1 MRVMRRPE
9 ELLQRAMVDTP
20 DDIDL
25 DVIAFDVGLEVRDR
39 LLTGCEATLLGYD
52 DKGIVTIITGISPE
66 RRRFS
71 IAHEIGHWEQ
81 HRGQSFSCRIE
92 ERALDKV
99 AKGKEREADDYASS
113 LMMPTDL
120 FKEAI
125 HSSKSGVSLAMIN
138 DLATTFRSS
147 FPAAAIR
154 YVELSGEP
162 VVLVFNGVESG
173 RWWSSRS
180 KRVPEHLWLKRRLD
194 DDSFAS
200 DLVGS
205 AASVKRSGKMPA
217 EVWFESLKEDQ
228 YELQENSVRFADGIY
243 TLLHLTDE
251 ELLQERMSAKRS
263 SRNDHE

>member
-1 MRVMRRPE
+1 MRRPE
-9 ELLQRAMVDTP
+9 ELLAQCFVDCP

-25 DVIAFDVGLEVRDR
+25 EVIAFQGGLEVRDEP
-39 LLTGCEATLLGYD
+39 LVGCEASLVGYG
-52 DKGIVTIITGISPE
+52 DKGIITVAPGVSVE

-92 ERALDKV
+92 ERALDK
-99 AKGKEREADDYASS
+99 ASKSKEREADDYASS
-113 LMMPTDL
+113 LMMPTQM

-125 HSSKSGVSLAMIN
+125 ASLRGGVSLALIG
-138 DLATTFRSS
+138 DLGAMFKAS

-162 VVLVFNGVESG
+162 VILVFNGVGTSG

-180 KRVPEHLWLKRRLD
+180 KRVPEHRWVRRELDSDTFAHDLLIANVAAKRQ
-194 DDSFAS
+194 
-200 DLVGS
+200 
-205 AASVKRSGKMPA
+205 GKMPA
-217 EVWFESLKEDQ
+217 EAWFDGIPEDR
-228 YELQENSVRFADGIY
+228 YNLMEYSVRQQEGVY

-251 ELLQERMSAKRS
+251 GLLEERLSGKRAWMM
-263 SRNDHE
+263 RGE

>member
-1 MRVMRRPE
+1 MRRPD
-9 ELLQRAMVDTP
+9 ELLAKCYVDCP

-25 DVIAFDVGLEVRDR
+25 ELIAFQEGLDVRDEQ
-39 LLTGCEATLLGYD
+39 LVGCEASLVGYG
-52 DKGIVTIITGISPE
+52 DKGIIKVTPGVSPE

-92 ERALDKV
+92 ERALDKT
-99 AKGKEREADDYASS
+99 ARSKEREADDYASS
-113 LMMPTDL
+113 LMMPTNL

-125 HSSKSGVSLAMIN
+125 ASRKGSVSLALIR
-138 DLATTFRSS
+138 DLGLDFRAS

-162 VVLVFNGVESG
+162 VVLVFNGAGSG

-180 KRVPEHLWLKRRLD
+180 KRVPEHRWIKKQLES
-194 DDSFAS
+194 DSFAH
-200 DLVGS
+200 DLLTAGDGE
-205 AASVKRSGKMPA
+205 KQNGKMPA
-217 EVWFESLKEDQ
+217 EIWFDGIAEDR
-228 YELQENSVRFADGIY
+228 YELMEYSVRFQEGVY

-251 ELLQERMSAKRS
+251 ALLEERLSAKRAW
-263 SRNDHE
+263 RMRDE